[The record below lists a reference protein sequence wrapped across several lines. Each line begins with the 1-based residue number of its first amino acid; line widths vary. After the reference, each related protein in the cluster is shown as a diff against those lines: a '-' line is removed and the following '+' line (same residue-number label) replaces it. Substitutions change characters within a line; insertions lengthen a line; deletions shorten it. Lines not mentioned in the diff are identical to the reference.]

1 MFHAGRSFPEWDHVE
16 SKSPSSGFAALT
28 HLPPRG
34 KAVALKESLPLMERE
49 VRDASLP
56 LRGRWPGGP
65 EEVFHA
71 GRFFPEWDHVESKSP
86 SSGFALLTHLPP
98 WGEGSRY
105 RGVTIEEIS

>member
-1 MFHAGRSFPEWDHVE
+1 MFHAGRFFPEWDNGE

-34 KAVALKESLPLMERE
+34 KAVALN
-49 VRDASLP
+49 ASLP
-56 LRGRWPGGP
+56 LRGREARDAGGIPERWPGGP

-71 GRFFPEWDHVESKSP
+71 GRPFPEWDHVGSKSP

-98 WGEGSRY
+98 
-105 RGVTIEEIS
+105 RGKAADIEV